1 MENGRIKFPNSL
13 RNGKSCTGS
22 VFLSQNIKAVVFIV
36 IRQYHF
42 RLSGRSAVWLARW
55 TGGPKVA
62 GSSPVAPT
70 NSNFWPFGKNVERL
84 SL

>member
-1 MENGRIKFPNSL
+1 M
-13 RNGKSCTGS
+13 GKAAWKAF
-22 VFLSQNIKAVVFIV
+22 FLSQNIKAVVFIV

-62 GSSPVAPT
+62 GSSPVAPIDAI
-70 NSNFWPFGKNVERL
+70 
-84 SL
+84 